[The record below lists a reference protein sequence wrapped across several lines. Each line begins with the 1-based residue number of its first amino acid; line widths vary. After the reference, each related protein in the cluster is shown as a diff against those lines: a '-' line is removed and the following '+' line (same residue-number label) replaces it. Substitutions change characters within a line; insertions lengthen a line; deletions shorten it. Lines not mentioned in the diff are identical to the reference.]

1 MRVRSS
7 FVSRGLTYVIPLVM
21 AIAPAAAAEVVD
33 PGETQVFTAA
43 DRCAGTPFEDTVFV
57 GTNSACVPP
66 ARVEAAAL
74 LSIAALN
81 SNVTSFSTVFSDFL
95 VTGDNGSVLDASV
108 SATVDWDG
116 VLFGAGIA
124 GAGARVKI
132 ELILF
137 DETDGTVKGSTVIL
151 DQAQDSTTLVGI
163 DVGGTRLA
171 GSADVSLTGTVV
183 RGHEHSLQFK
193 LTCGAESGVVG
204 LDVGCIFMNDV
215 FGINLGGDPHAK
227 WTSLSITVEQ
237 DILEI
242 LERIEERIG
251 GLDDKLDEVI
261 RLLLTPQGRRST
273 TFLDCDDED
282 DDEVCDFPLKW
293 NNGRMK
299 GRGR

>member
-1 MRVRSS
+1 MDTKSRVM
-7 FVSRGLTYVIPLVM
+7 SRGLTFVIPLVM
-21 AIAPAAAAEVVD
+21 AVAPAVASEVVE

-43 DRCAGTPFEDTVFV
+43 DRCDGTPFEDTVFR

-66 ARVEAAAL
+66 ARVEATAI
-74 LSIAALN
+74 LSVAALN
-81 SNVTSFSTVFSDFL
+81 SNVTSFSTAFTDFT
-95 VTGDNGSVLDASV
+95 VTGTNGAVLDASV

-124 GAGARVKI
+124 GAGARVKL

-137 DETDGTVKGSTVIL
+137 DETDGAVKGSTVIV
-151 DQAQDSTTLVGI
+151 DQKQDSATLVGI
-163 DVGGTRLA
+163 DVGGTRFT
-171 GSADVSLTGTVV
+171 GSEEVSLTGTVV
-183 RGHEHSLQFK
+183 RGHDHSLQLK
-193 LTCGAESGVVG
+193 LTCGAESGLVG
-204 LDVGCIFMNDV
+204 LDVGCVFMNDV

-237 DILEI
+237 DIFERLDQIDAKLE
-242 LERIEERIG
+242 

-293 NNGRMK
+293 NNGRKK